1 MSHKTFVRKLK
12 LIEYFDDHR
21 VTPIDQNSEF
31 LIKDKSNFYYLRN
44 RNEKLV
50 SLISYILQI
59 QNQTKRA
66 IFYQKNRRYSEI

>member
-1 MSHKTFVRKLK
+1 MSHKTFVRKLR

-50 SLISYILQI
+50 SLISYILQM